1 MRNERGKNKK
11 ASNKLVVVTNREPK
25 KIQKNKYNISMDLN
39 FLALKLIQPLSYLG
53 PNFSYWDINLY
64 LPKYQ
69 QLRNQKIT
77 KKKIQICINNKNL
90 IYIQLID
97 AQLFIAQLNSA

>member
-1 MRNERGKNKK
+1 MREAKKKK

-69 QLRNQKIT
+69 QLRNQKTT
-77 KKKIQICINNKNL
+77 KKRSKYVLTTRI
-90 IYIQLID
+90 
-97 AQLFIAQLNSA
+97 